1 MVPIKPFHRV
11 SQQMAKRFY
20 NEPQYMFPVKIEMA
34 RSTQLKKIS
43 LLNFEKTSE
52 TRPQLKQKIKPS

>member
-1 MVPIKPFHRV
+1 MVPIKPFHCV
-11 SQQMAKRFY
+11 SQQMAKRFD
-20 NEPQYMFPVKIEMA
+20 NEPQFPVKIEMA
-34 RSTQLKKIS
+34 RSTQLKKIY